1 MTAQLISAAAP
12 VLAELGQFGDWL
24 GSDDFRNDAG
34 AAARLYWAIL
44 SGLTAYSAI
53 AIFLSSIDDAFID
66 LYYWVYRV
74 QRLVTRPFRKVPSLK
89 KLHALPQKRFA
100 VMVPAWQESD
110 VIARMLVHTLKT
122 MDYAQYDIFVG
133 TYPNDP
139 ETIAEVDRV
148 ARQYPQVIR
157 ASVGHAGPT
166 SKADCLNWVIANIA
180 KVEEERGQKYDA
192 ILMQDSEDVIHP
204 LSFKL
209 VNAYLDRADMLQLP
223 VLSMPRKWT
232 ALVAC
237 HYMDEFAEW
246 HTKDLPVRA
255 SMTGQVPSAGVA
267 SAFSRR
273 AIQLLCDERDNQPF
287 NTDSLTEDYDIG
299 QRLYEAGFK
308 SEFVRYRAKTA
319 VAERKARFRPGMV
332 TTYKRQLIATREFF
346 PDKAKF
352 SIRQKS
358 RWMLGISFMG
368 WKQLGWVGPA
378 AHRYFLYRD
387 RKAIWT
393 APTGMLAYAIVF
405 QWLLYAALVSL
416 VPSTGGLPPLIDPNS
431 WLWTIVQINFIFLV
445 NRVLHRVIFT
455 GAAHGVKYAILAPVR
470 MVIANYI
477 GFMACWRAGR
487 RWVWHVMSG
496 TRLTWDKTAH
506 AYPSMEE
513 LQAAGAANAARARR
527 LGDILLSW
535 GMVGDAELEAV
546 VAEQRRQYRPLG
558 LALLDNALVTE
569 DELATAFSDLTGLP
583 RIDLDPLKTEPA
595 LLKRIPHALAAR
607 LTAYPYGK
615 ENGSIHVA
623 IAEPITEEQRAMLE
637 KAAGKP
643 VKLAFAPLSD
653 VAFGIRFG
661 WNRAELD
668 SDLRADR
675 VLTQMT
681 MLAGE
686 ESANVWKHIR
696 RQWTRA
702 GDLLVR
708 RGALSH
714 DQLMAALDRIY
725 TTGERLGDYLRLNR
739 IVRPVDIAALDAA
752 QPKTPFGF
760 VHVATR
766 LGYLKDADLAEV
778 AAKQPEILEDA

>member
-1 MTAQLISAAAP
+1 MTAQLLNAAIP
-12 VLAELGQFGDWL
+12 VMAELGELKDWI
-24 GSDDFRNDAG
+24 GSDAFRDDAG
-34 AAARLYWAIL
+34 NAARFYWMML
-44 SGLTAYSAI
+44 SWATAYSAI

-74 QRLVTRPFRKVPSLK
+74 QRLFTRPFRKVPSLK
-89 KLHALPQKRFA
+89 KLHEMPQKRFA

-110 VIARMLVHTLKT
+110 VIARMLVHTIKS

-148 ARQYPQVIR
+148 VRQYPQVFR

-166 SKADCLNWVIANIA
+166 SKADCLNWVIANIT
-180 KVEEERGQKYDA
+180 KVEQERGQKYDA

-204 LSFKL
+204 LSFK
-209 VNAYLDRADMLQLP
+209 VINAWLDRADMLQLP
-223 VLSMPRKWT
+223 VLSMPRKWN

-299 QRLYEAGFK
+299 QRLYDAGFK
-308 SEFVRYRAKTA
+308 SEFVRYRARTA
-319 VAERKARFRPGMV
+319 VAERKARFRKGMV
-332 TTYKRQLIATREFF
+332 TKYKRQLVCTREFF

-405 QWLLYAALVSL
+405 QFALYALLVAL
-416 VPSTGGLPPLIDPNS
+416 VPSAGGLGPLIDPES
-431 WLWTIVQINFIFLV
+431 WLWTIVQINFVFLV
-445 NRVLHRVIFT
+445 NRVLHRLVFT
-455 GAAHGVKYAILAPVR
+455 GAAHGVKYAVLAPVR

-487 RWVWHVMSG
+487 RWMWHVMSG
-496 TRLTWDKTAH
+496 VRLTWDKTDH

-513 LQAAGAANAARARR
+513 LQAAGAVNAAKARR

-535 GMVGDAELEAV
+535 GMVGDAELESV
-546 VAEQRRQYRPLG
+546 VAEQSRRYRPLG
-558 LALLDNALVTE
+558 LLLLDNTLVTE

-595 LLKRIPHALAAR
+595 LLKRIPQALAAR
-607 LTAYPYGK
+607 LTACPYGK
-615 ENGSIHVA
+615 ENGAIHVA
-623 IAEPITEEQRAMLE
+623 IAEPITEDQRAALE

-653 VAFGIRFG
+653 LAFAIRFG
-661 WNRAELD
+661 WKRDELD
-668 SDLRADR
+668 ADLRADR
-675 VLTQMT
+675 VLMQMT
-681 MLAGE
+681 MLAAE
-686 ESANVWKHIR
+686 ESAKVWKHIR
-696 RQWTRA
+696 RQWTRS

-714 DQLMAALDRIY
+714 TELMAALDHQVKS
-725 TTGERLGDYLRLNR
+725 GEPLGEYLRKNR
-739 IVRPVDIAALDAA
+739 IVRPVDLAALDAA

-778 AAKQPEILEDA
+778 AAKTPEILEDA